1 MNALESIRVLDLSRF
16 QACPLCGMLLG
27 DMGAEVIRIEEPGGA
42 ADRVWGQCG
51 PDGESLLFKVI
62 GRNKKSITLRLNT
75 QEGKNIFQDLVKQS
89 DIVLH
94 NYTPGAPVS
103 KEVSYEKL
111 SSINSKIIVAALSGY
126 GQNGPDAERPC
137 FDGVAQARS
146 GGMIVSGFPENQPVK
161 TGIAYVDIG
170 TGLLATIGVLTA
182 LHYREKTGKGQAV
195 DVSLFDTANFMTQAM
210 GALLLYHFY
219 GEIRKQIGNRGFH
232 SYNTCLEAKDGWVV
246 LSVVTNSIWRRFVEK
261 IGHPEMAADP
271 HYASDMD
278 RFHNAAS
285 IDEVVKKWVS
295 SREVEDVIRLLEQ
308 ARVPCGPLNT
318 VDQLLNDPQVLS
330 RQMVQYF
337 DYGSLGNIPIPGT
350 PIKLSL
356 TPGKIKKRS
365 PQIGEDN
372 KQVYSSLLGY
382 HDDKID
388 QLKELGII

>member
-1 MNALESIRVLDLSRF
+1 MNALENIRVLDLSRF

-75 QEGKNIFQDLVKQS
+75 QEGKDIFRDLVKHS

-111 SSINSKIIVAALSGY
+111 SNINSKIIVAALSGY

-146 GGMIVSGFPENQPVK
+146 GGMIVSGFPEIQPVK

-182 LHYREKTGKGQAV
+182 LHFREKTGKGQAV

-219 GEIRKQIGNRGFH
+219 GEVRKQIGNRGFH
-232 SYNTCLEAKDGWVV
+232 SYNTCLKASDGWVV
-246 LSVVTNSIWRRFVEK
+246 LSVVTNSIWKRFVEK

-271 HYASDMD
+271 RYASDMD
-278 RFHNAAS
+278 RFHNTAS
-285 IDEVVKKWVS
+285 IDEVVKEWVS
-295 SREVEDVIRLLEQ
+295 SRKVEDVIRILEQ
-308 ARVPCGPLNT
+308 ARVPCGPLST
-318 VDQLLNDPQVLS
+318 VNQLLTDPQVLS

-337 DYGSLGNIPIPGT
+337 DYGALGNIPVPGT
-350 PIKLSL
+350 PIKFSL

-382 HDDKID
+382 HDDKIN

>member
-1 MNALESIRVLDLSRF
+1 
-16 QACPLCGMLLG
+16 
-27 DMGAEVIRIEEPGGA
+27 
-42 ADRVWGQCG
+42 
-51 PDGESLLFKVI
+51 
-62 GRNKKSITLRLNT
+62 
-75 QEGKNIFQDLVKQS
+75 
-89 DIVLH
+89 
-94 NYTPGAPVS
+94 
-103 KEVSYEKL
+103 
-111 SSINSKIIVAALSGY
+111 
-126 GQNGPDAERPC
+126 
-137 FDGVAQARS
+137 
-146 GGMIVSGFPENQPVK
+146 MIVSGFPENQPVK

-295 SREVEDVIRLLEQ
+295 SREVEDIIRLLEQ

-318 VDQLLNDPQVLS
+318 IDQLLNDPQVLS

-356 TPGKIKKRS
+356 TPGRIKKRS

-382 HDDKID
+382 HDDKIN